1 VVSIPPKNW
10 RSRLEGWETRDTH
23 LLTAGARAQ
32 KTGLTVPNKPR
43 GIAGIIRKRDKR
55 YVSYLPAIAAFGGL

>member
-1 VVSIPPKNW
+1 M
-10 RSRLEGWETRDTH
+10 
-23 LLTAGARAQ
+23 AGASAQ

>member
-1 VVSIPPKNW
+1 M
-10 RSRLEGWETRDTH
+10 
-23 LLTAGARAQ
+23 AGASAQ
-32 KTGLTVPNKPR
+32 KTTLTVPNKPR